1 MQVKK
6 SYFPRNRTF
15 APMDSTRQ
23 LKVSRL
29 IQKELGAFFQRDGK
43 NFFGS
48 VMITV
53 TQVRVSPD
61 LGVAKVYVS
70 LFAVKDKEA
79 VLHQIKTK
87 TIEIRKALGEQIK
100 KQVRVIPNL
109 MFFLD
114 DSLDYAEHIDELL
127 KK

>member
-1 MQVKK
+1 
-6 SYFPRNRTF
+6 
-15 APMDSTRQ
+15 MDSTRQ

-29 IQKELGAFFQRDGK
+29 IQKELGTIFQRDTRSL
-43 NFFGS
+43 FGA

-70 LFAVKDKEA
+70 LFPVKDKEA
-79 VLHQIKTK
+79 VLQQIKTK
-87 TIEIRKALGEQIK
+87 TIEIRMALATQIK

-114 DSLDYAEHIDELL
+114 DSLDYAEHIDDLL

>member
-1 MQVKK
+1 
-6 SYFPRNRTF
+6 
-15 APMDSTRQ
+15 MDSTRQ

-29 IQKELGAFFQRDGK
+29 IQKELGTIFQRDSRSL
-43 NFFGS
+43 FGP

-70 LFAVKDKEA
+70 LFPVKDKEA
-79 VLHQIKTK
+79 VLHLIKTK
-87 TIEIRKALGEQIK
+87 TIEIRMALAVQIK

>member
-1 MQVKK
+1 
-6 SYFPRNRTF
+6 
-15 APMDSTRQ
+15 MDSTRQ

-29 IQKELGAFFQRDGK
+29 IQKELGTIFQRDAR
-43 NFFGS
+43 NMFGP

-70 LFAVKDKEA
+70 LFPVKDKEA
-79 VLHQIKTK
+79 VLTKIKTK
-87 TIEIRKALGEQIK
+87 TIEIRKTLGEQIK

-114 DSLDYAEHIDELL
+114 DSLDYAEHIDDLL
-127 KK
+127 KKQ